1 MLAGSIV
8 CMCMIHVRTYQQSK
22 PTDPFPLPFT
32 RWTHSVVP
40 FADEELARLPTLTLK
55 FPGGP
60 ALELQSQDYMMRA
73 RDEDIEMAG
82 VDIDPEDTRGYY
94 RLAIDYMNSKGFF
107 LLGQTVLRK
116 FYTEFD
122 VDNKRV
128 GFAPAVADCVKAA
141 AL

>member
-1 MLAGSIV
+1 MCV
-8 CMCMIHVRTYQQSK
+8 CVWSTSVHTNSRNRLTLS
-22 PTDPFPLPFT
+22 PSLSP

-94 RLAIDYMNSKGFF
+94 RLAIDYINSKGFF